1 MNVLDIDL
9 DFFLDRSVHNR
20 ADDPS
25 NRPDDEGIIFWPA
38 HEVSNFVETTL
49 NIGTNNPGRIVQ
61 NHDEVFYQWKTLI
74 EANELTIP
82 FKIVHVDAHSDLG
95 MGFPSWPYLHSES
108 LSMPVS
114 ERPRAKQG
122 DQGVNFGSFL
132 AFAVGCRWISE
143 IDFVIN
149 TNWHDDIARYLLSGP
164 SHKFVDERSPASV
177 LPYGDYCLTLEL
189 MQIESFDL
197 MNEGNLIERRKPVG
211 EPRVPLNII
220 TIENIGDR
228 YSNTSWDYVFL
239 SRSPGYV
246 PSYADHLVG
255 QIGKYIQSGP

>member
-25 NRPDDEGIIFWPA
+25 NRPDDEGIVPWQV
-38 HEVSNFVETTL
+38 HKVTNFVETTL
-49 NIGTNNPGRIVQ
+49 NIGTNNAGRIVQ

-74 EANELTIP
+74 EANELTVP

-95 MGFPSWPYLHSES
+95 LGFPSWQYLHAEF
-108 LSMPVS
+108 LSIPVS
-114 ERPRAKQG
+114 ERPGAKQG
-122 DQGVNFGSFL
+122 NDGVNFGSFL

-143 IDFVIN
+143 IDFIIN
-149 TNWHDDIARYLLSGP
+149 RNWHDDIHPYLLSGP
-164 SHKFVDERSPASV
+164 SYKLVDERSPTNV
-177 LPYGDYCLTLEL
+177 LPYGDYDLTLEL
-189 MQIESFDL
+189 MRIESLDL
-197 MNEGNLIERRKPVG
+197 MSEGNLIQLRKPVG

-220 TIENIGDR
+220 TIENVGNR
-228 YSNTSWDYVFL
+228 YSSTSWDYVFL

-246 PSYADHLVG
+246 PSYADHLVDP
-255 QIGKYIQSGP
+255 ISKYIKSEP